1 MNTQSLKPS
10 LFITIAIVVVFASL
24 RIAFPNLTTLTGG
37 FTSVG
42 AIALFGGAMFSN
54 KYLSA
59 LLPVLVLLVSDI
71 AINFMH
77 YDANMS
83 SVMYSGWYFVYGSFV
98 LMAIVSRLIMKKVTL
113 SNTII
118 TAVVTTLIHWIVTDT
133 ALWGAGFYSA
143 TPMYATNF
151 SGLINCHIAA
161 IPFELKMLVGTVF
174 YSALM
179 FGAFE
184 LIKRQTPALAYVKAK

>member
-1 MNTQSLKPS
+1 MNTKSLKPS
-10 LFITIAIVVVFASL
+10 FFVTASIVVVFASL
-24 RIAFPNLTTLTGG
+24 RIAFPNLTALTGG

-59 LLPVLVLLVSDI
+59 ILPLLVLLVSDI

-83 SVMYSGWYFVYGSFV
+83 SVMYSGWIFVYGSFA
-98 LMAIVSRLIMKKVTL
+98 LMAIASRLIMKRVTVT
-113 SNTII
+113 NTII
-118 TAVVTTLIHWIVTDT
+118 AAIVTTLIHWIVTDT
-133 ALWGAGFYSA
+133 AVWGAGFYSV
-143 TPMYATNF
+143 TPMYTTNF
-151 SGLINCHIAA
+151 AGLVDCHIKA
-161 IPFELKMLVGTVF
+161 IPFELRMLGGTLV

-179 FGAFE
+179 FGIFE
-184 LIKRQTPALAYVKAK
+184 FIKKQTPALAYVKAK

>member
-1 MNTQSLKPS
+1 MNTKSLKPS
-10 LFITIAIVVVFASL
+10 FFITTAIVVAFASL
-24 RIAFPNLTTLTGG
+24 RIAFPNLTVLTGG

-59 LLPVLVLLVSDI
+59 VLPVLVLLVSDI

-98 LMAIVSRLIMKKVTL
+98 LMAIASRLIMKKITVASTAIA
-113 SNTII
+113 TI
-118 TAVVTTLIHWIVTDT
+118 VTTLIHWIVTDT
-133 ALWGAGFYSA
+133 ALWASGFYSA
-143 TPMYATNF
+143 TPMYTTNF
-151 SGLINCHIAA
+151 LGLVNCHIAA
-161 IPFELKMLVGTVF
+161 IPFELKMLGGTVF
-174 YSALM
+174 YGALM

-184 LIKRQTPALAYVKAK
+184 LIKRQTPALAYVKTK